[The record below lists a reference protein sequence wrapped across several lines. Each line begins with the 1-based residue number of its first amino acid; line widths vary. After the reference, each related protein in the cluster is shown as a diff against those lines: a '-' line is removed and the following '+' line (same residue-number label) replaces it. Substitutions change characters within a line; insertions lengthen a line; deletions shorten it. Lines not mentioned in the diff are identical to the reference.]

1 MKEITFSCELVTGKT
16 KFLVTFTPLSI
27 KEIAGVLNLGKKTIR
42 IVLKEEA
49 KDLAHSLHKLLV
61 KKINDSKVDE
71 ESPYDEKMY
80 SDLKFFA
87 NVIPQM
93 MITEKNQL
101 IKHFS
106 FICE

>member
-16 KFLVTFTPLSI
+16 RFAGTYTSISI
-27 KEIAGVLNLGKKTIR
+27 KEIAGHLNLEKNTIR

-49 KDLAHSLHKLLV
+49 KELAHSLHGLLL
-61 KKINDSKVDE
+61 KKIIDSKVDE

-93 MITEKNQL
+93 MITKKNRL

-106 FICE
+106 FMCE